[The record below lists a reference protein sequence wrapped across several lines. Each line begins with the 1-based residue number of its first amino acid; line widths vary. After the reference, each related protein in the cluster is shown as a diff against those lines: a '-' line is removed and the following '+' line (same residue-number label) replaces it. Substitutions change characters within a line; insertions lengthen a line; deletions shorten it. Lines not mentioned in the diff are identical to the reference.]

1 MTCRRGAHSILG
13 LALLMAACG
22 PTMDEEIGVNGPDMT
37 WEEFQAQA
45 YHENF
50 EGGVY
55 IVNGDEPILN
65 EKLLREFYDFL
76 YTDNGL
82 IVNRVGGTD
91 DRWNDTAKLNLT
103 FCVSN
108 TFGGNKNAVV
118 SAMNAATGNWEA
130 AANVNFVYHSEFDAS
145 CTASQSGV
153 VFDIRPVSGQSYL
166 ARSFFPSNGR
176 SSRNVLIDSTAF
188 NTSWTLTNILTHE
201 LGHTLGFRHEHVRP
215 EAQNPAATACNEGT
229 EFRTITAY
237 DKQSVM
243 HYPQCNGDA
252 ASTLAFT
259 MTDKAGVAMIYGAAG
274 VGGRPVATINQPT
287 EGQIVGQ
294 SFKVAASVVDD
305 DIVNAVLKI
314 DGAGYATK
322 TAGPFDFQVSNLA
335 EGAHSLEVIAT
346 DMAGGTASMKIN
358 VNVMPGASNDIT
370 GGCSAGGAGSGLLF
384 GFGLLGAAGL
394 LRRRLQGAQV

>member
-1 MTCRRGAHSILG
+1 
-13 LALLMAACG
+13 
-22 PTMDEEIGVNGPDMT
+22 MDEEIGVNGPDMT

-201 LGHTLGFRHEHVRP
+201 LGHTLGFRHEHTRP
-215 EAQNPAATACNEGT
+215 EAGT
-229 EFRTITAY
+229 CFEDNNWRVLTTY
-237 DKQSVM
+237 DSASTM
-243 HYPQCNGDA
+243 HYPQCNGTGNTLQMTTRDRQGA
-252 ASTLAFT
+252 ASL
-259 MTDKAGVAMIYGAAG
+259 YGAPGGGNPPPPPPPGCTPQSGSASGSVAVNQQVNYSPLSVSAG
-274 VGGRPVATINQPT
+274 SNFRVVMTGSGDPDLYVRFGATPTTTQFNCRPFLNGASETCNLTVPA
-287 EGQIVGQ
+287 GQ
-294 SFKVAASVVDD
+294 SQAFISIRGFTAATYS
-305 DIVNAVLKI
+305 
-314 DGAGYATK
+314 
-322 TAGPFDFQVSNLA
+322 
-335 EGAHSLEVIAT
+335 
-346 DMAGGTASMKIN
+346 IN
-358 VNVMPGASNDIT
+358 VNWCQP
-370 GGCSAGGAGSGLLF
+370 
-384 GFGLLGAAGL
+384 
-394 LRRRLQGAQV
+394 